1 MTWRRALALLLL
13 TPVLLLSLSG
23 ALILRDAE
31 RRDEGQAD
39 AAIVLGAAAYDAK
52 PSPVLEGRLEEGLAL
67 YREGRVGMLIFTG
80 GIAPGARFSE
90 AEVSRR
96 WAMRH
101 GVPAADIRVEQR
113 SRITEENLREAW
125 YIVQAEGLGRVLI
138 VTDPLHM
145 RRSMRLA
152 HDLGLDAGAAPTRS
166 SRYKTAGAKL
176 PFFAR
181 EVWLLTGWEVLRLG
195 GL

>member
-1 MTWRRALALLLL
+1 MRPA
-13 TPVLLLSLSG
+13 TPQAG
-23 ALILRDAE
+23 APAPAVVTLPMAG
-31 RRDEGQAD
+31 EGD
-39 AAIVLGAAAYDAK
+39 G
-52 PSPVLEGRLEEGLAL
+52 LEGSTVGNPQRAHQQAAPPAQAVLCVADSPLAWFKL
-67 YREGRVGMLIFTG
+67 RSL
-80 GIAPGARFSE
+80 
-90 AEVSRR
+90 SRR
-96 WAMRH
+96 WALRH

-125 YIVQAEGLGRVLI
+125 YIVQAEGIGRVLI

-181 EVWLLTGWEVLRLG
+181 EVWLLTGWEVLRVG